1 MYDMGVVGAVGSGS
15 GSGGAG
21 GRLAMTAIRANNDS
35 IERFL

>member
-1 MYDMGVVGAVGSGS
+1 MYDIGVAGAVGSGS

-21 GRLAMTAIRANNDS
+21 GRLAMTATRANRDS